1 MGDELF
7 DEDDSNKYVPE
18 DLDLDLEEDL
28 KIENQKEE
36 EKKQNNNDIQNN
48 EDEDYNDFEDQGYNL
63 DLQDNHEDNIIDKL
77 LNSSERNEKKKEE
90 NKNNENNN
98 NIDNNNK
105 DQNNN
110 DMKKNLIGYE
120 EGNSIS
126 TIKTNKTPNNNK
138 VIIEKEVINQP
149 LSKIEIAEA
158 NYYVLKT
165 ELEKI
170 LEKDEFDSVEE
181 ISNQN
186 EEMINYL
193 SKLSTTLSTLVD
205 NSTKEKND
213 KIKNKNEKK
222 EKQENKIIEVYKRE
236 YLRLENRL
244 KQLTSPLYKEGL
256 KRELQNLDNEIQKK
270 ESQNK
275 KLKAYQRQSEL
286 LIEKQSKNLGREQF
300 ELKRLKMDLNNIN
313 SQKILVL
320 EKIKKNN
327 NIIQENYARITQL
340 NEWQQKLE
348 KIAKEMYDIQEYE
361 NIQLEEEKEGEIE
374 KIKENLMKKI
384 EIYEKVMKSN
394 KNKYESEI
402 SRNEKTIFNLEQR
415 KLELI
420 QNYREVI
427 GEEAFQKLL
436 NDNKEMFEQNMNSD
450 DNFGDNNE
458 NNENNNNTNN
468 NNNLRNSNN
477 ENRISQQDSKQ
488 LNISFGNTENKN
500 KNYVKS
506 ESNGQKIIKNEESTN
521 IPDNDNNIE
530 SRNDETEI
538 KKDDNNKRND
548 VPLFLQDYVEKEEQE
563 QNKENEIGNLNEI
576 EDKDINENKLKD
588 KSNNIA
594 IYTQNNNIPLKKSY
608 DEFEDLEEMKI

>member
-1 MGDELF
+1 
-7 DEDDSNKYVPE
+7 
-18 DLDLDLEEDL
+18 
-28 KIENQKEE
+28 
-36 EKKQNNNDIQNN
+36 
-48 EDEDYNDFEDQGYNL
+48 
-63 DLQDNHEDNIIDKL
+63 
-77 LNSSERNEKKKEE
+77 
-90 NKNNENNN
+90 
-98 NIDNNNK
+98 
-105 DQNNN
+105 
-110 DMKKNLIGYE
+110 MKKDLIGYE

-126 TIKTNKTPNNNK
+126 TIKTNKTPKNNK
-138 VIIEKEVINQP
+138 VIIEKEVVNQP
-149 LSKIEIAEA
+149 LSKVEIAEA

-244 KQLTSPLYKEGL
+244 KQLTSPVYKEGL

-313 SQKILVL
+313 SQKILVM

-361 NIQLEEEKEGEIE
+361 NIQLEEQKEGEIE

-420 QNYREVI
+420 QNYRAVI

-436 NDNKEMFEQNMNSD
+436 NDNREIFTQNLNSD
-450 DNFGDNNE
+450 ENLINDNNDNIE
-458 NNENNNNTNN
+458 VNNINEKKYQQNN
-468 NNNLRNSNN
+468 
-477 ENRISQQDSKQ
+477 KQ
-488 LNISFGNTENKN
+488 LNISFGSSENKN
-500 KNYVKS
+500 KNYIKL
-506 ESNGQKIIKNEESTN
+506 ESNGQKNVESEVNNPKNNEVENNESEKNENQTQM
-521 IPDNDNNIE
+521 
-530 SRNDETEI
+530 NDEEKN
-538 KKDDNNKRND
+538 KKND
-548 VPLFLQDYVEKEEQE
+548 VPLFLKDFIEKEEE
-563 QNKENEIGNLNEI
+563 NKENEITENLNNNNE
-576 EDKDINENKLKD
+576 EKKEKKDQI
-588 KSNNIA
+588 S
-594 IYTQNNNIPLKKSY
+594 IYTQLNNIPQKKSF

>member
-18 DLDLDLEEDL
+18 DLDLDLDEDL
-28 KIENQKEE
+28 KIENKKDE
-36 EKKQNNNDIQNN
+36 EKKQNSNYIQNN
-48 EDEDYNDFEDQGYNL
+48 EDEDYNDFEDHGYNL
-63 DLQDNHEDNIIDKL
+63 DLQDNHEDNIIDKI
-77 LNSSERNEKKKEE
+77 LNSSERNEEKKEE
-90 NKNNENNN
+90 NKKNENNN
-98 NIDNNNK
+98 NNNDNKNDKNNNE
-105 DQNNN
+105 
-110 DMKKNLIGYE
+110 MKKNLIGYE

-126 TIKTNKTPNNNK
+126 TIKTNKTPKNNK
-138 VIIEKEVINQP
+138 VIIEKEVVNQP
-149 LSKIEIAEA
+149 LSKVEIAEA

-213 KIKNKNEKK
+213 KIKNKNEQK
-222 EKQENKIIEVYKRE
+222 EKQENKIIDVYKRE

-244 KQLTSPLYKEGL
+244 KQLTSPIYKEGL

-313 SQKILVL
+313 SQKILVI

-420 QNYREVI
+420 QNYRAVI

-436 NDNKEMFEQNMNSD
+436 NENKEMFEQNFNSD
-450 DNFGDNNE
+450 DNLGDNNE
-458 NNENNNNTNN
+458 NNDNNDINVN
-468 NNNLRNSNN
+468 NSNN
-477 ENRISQQDSKQ
+477 ENRISQQDNKQ
-488 LNISFGNTENKN
+488 LNISFGNLENKN

-506 ESNGQKIIKNEESTN
+506 ESNGQKIIKNEDSNN
-521 IPDNDNNIE
+521 ITENNEIIE
-530 SRNDETEI
+530 SRNNEKEI
-538 KKDDNNKRND
+538 KEDDNNKRNN
-548 VPLFLQDYVEKEEQE
+548 VPLFLQDYVEKEEE

-576 EDKDINENKLKD
+576 EDDNMNDNKFKEN
-588 KSNNIA
+588 SNNIA
-594 IYTQNNNIPLKKSY
+594 IYTQNNNIPLKKSH
-608 DEFEDLEEMKI
+608 DEFEDLEEIKI

>member
-1 MGDELF
+1 MKDDLF
-7 DEDDSNKYVPE
+7 DEEDSNKYVPE
-18 DLDLDLEEDL
+18 DLNLDLEDDDF
-28 KIENQKEE
+28 KIKNSQNETKKENKNFSPNHEVEE
-36 EKKQNNNDIQNN
+36 
-48 EDEDYNDFEDQGYNL
+48 YNDFENQGYNL
-63 DLQDNHEDNIIDKL
+63 DLQDNQDDNIIAQI
-77 LNSSERNEKKKEE
+77 LNSSRKSDKKDEK
-90 NKNNENNN
+90 KNNEN
-98 NIDNNNK
+98 DPSTK
-105 DQNNN
+105 QN
-110 DMKKNLIGYE
+110 DDIKTNLIGYV

-126 TIKTNKTPNNNK
+126 TIKTNKTPKNNK
-138 VIIEKEVINQP
+138 ILIEKEIVKKS
-149 LSKIEIAEA
+149 LSKVEIAEA

-165 ELEKI
+165 ELEK
-170 LEKDEFDSVEE
+170 LVEKDEFDSIEE

-193 SKLSTTLSTLVD
+193 SKLSSTLSTLVD

-213 KIKNKNEKK
+213 KINNKYEQK

-244 KQLTSPLYKEGL
+244 KQLTSPVYKEGL

-313 SQKILVL
+313 SQKILVM

-340 NEWQQKLE
+340 NERQQKLE

-361 NIQLEEEKEGEIE
+361 NIQLEEQKEGEIE

-420 QNYREVI
+420 QNYRAVI

-436 NDNKEMFEQNMNSD
+436 NDNREIFTQNLNSD
-450 DNFGDNNE
+450 ENLINDNNDNIE
-458 NNENNNNTNN
+458 VNNINEKKYQQNN
-468 NNNLRNSNN
+468 
-477 ENRISQQDSKQ
+477 KQ
-488 LNISFGNTENKN
+488 LNISFGSSENKN
-500 KNYVKS
+500 KNYIKL
-506 ESNGQKIIKNEESTN
+506 ESNGQKNVESEVNNPKNNEVENNESEKNENQTQM
-521 IPDNDNNIE
+521 
-530 SRNDETEI
+530 NDEEKN
-538 KKDDNNKRND
+538 KKND
-548 VPLFLQDYVEKEEQE
+548 VPLFLKDFIEKEEE
-563 QNKENEIGNLNEI
+563 NKENEITENLNNNNE
-576 EDKDINENKLKD
+576 EKKEKKDQI
-588 KSNNIA
+588 S
-594 IYTQNNNIPLKKSY
+594 IYTQLNNIPQKKSF

>member
-1 MGDELF
+1 MKDDLF
-7 DEDDSNKYVPE
+7 DEEDSNKYVPE
-18 DLDLDLEEDL
+18 DLNLDLEDDDF
-28 KIENQKEE
+28 KIKNSQNETKKENKNFSPNHEVEE
-36 EKKQNNNDIQNN
+36 
-48 EDEDYNDFEDQGYNL
+48 YNDFENQGYNL
-63 DLQDNHEDNIIDKL
+63 DLQDNQDDNIIAQI
-77 LNSSERNEKKKEE
+77 LNSSRKSDKKDEK
-90 NKNNENNN
+90 KNNEN
-98 NIDNNNK
+98 DPSTK
-105 DQNNN
+105 QN
-110 DMKKNLIGYE
+110 DDIKTNLIGYV

-126 TIKTNKTPNNNK
+126 TIKTNKTPKNNK
-138 VIIEKEVINQP
+138 ILIEKEIVKKS
-149 LSKIEIAEA
+149 LSKVEIAEA

-165 ELEKI
+165 ELEKL
-170 LEKDEFDSVEE
+170 LEKDEFDSIEE

-193 SKLSTTLSTLVD
+193 SKLSSTLSTLVD

-213 KIKNKNEKK
+213 KINNKYEQK

-244 KQLTSPLYKEGL
+244 KQLTSPVYKEGL

-313 SQKILVL
+313 SQKILVM

-361 NIQLEEEKEGEIE
+361 NIQLEEQKEGEIE

-420 QNYREVI
+420 QNYRAVI

-436 NDNKEMFEQNMNSD
+436 NDNREIFTQNLNSD
-450 DNFGDNNE
+450 ENLINDNNDNIE
-458 NNENNNNTNN
+458 VNNINEKKYQQNN
-468 NNNLRNSNN
+468 
-477 ENRISQQDSKQ
+477 KQ
-488 LNISFGNTENKN
+488 LNISFGSSENKN
-500 KNYVKS
+500 KNYIKL
-506 ESNGQKIIKNEESTN
+506 ESNGQKNVESEVNNPKNNEVENNESEKNENQTQM
-521 IPDNDNNIE
+521 
-530 SRNDETEI
+530 NDEEKN
-538 KKDDNNKRND
+538 KKND
-548 VPLFLQDYVEKEEQE
+548 VPLFLKDFIEKEEE
-563 QNKENEIGNLNEI
+563 NKENEITENLNNNNE
-576 EDKDINENKLKD
+576 EKKEKKDQI
-588 KSNNIA
+588 S
-594 IYTQNNNIPLKKSY
+594 IYTQLNNIPQKKSF
-608 DEFEDLEEMKI
+608 DEFEDLEEIKI

>member
-1 MGDELF
+1 MKDDLF
-7 DEDDSNKYVPE
+7 DEEDSNKYVPE
-18 DLDLDLEEDL
+18 DLNLDLEDDDF
-28 KIENQKEE
+28 KIKNSQNETKKENK
-36 EKKQNNNDIQNN
+36 NFSPNH
-48 EDEDYNDFEDQGYNL
+48 EDEEYNDFENQGYNL
-63 DLQDNHEDNIIDKL
+63 DLQDNQDDNIIAQI
-77 LNSSERNEKKKEE
+77 LNSSRKSDKKDEK
-90 NKNNENNN
+90 KNNEN
-98 NIDNNNK
+98 DPSTK
-105 DQNNN
+105 QN
-110 DMKKNLIGYE
+110 DDIKTNLIGYV

-126 TIKTNKTPNNNK
+126 TIKTNKTPKNNK
-138 VIIEKEVINQP
+138 ILIEKEIVKKS
-149 LSKIEIAEA
+149 LSKVEIAEA

-165 ELEKI
+165 ELEKL
-170 LEKDEFDSVEE
+170 LEKDEFDSIEE

-193 SKLSTTLSTLVD
+193 SKLSSTLSTLVD

-213 KIKNKNEKK
+213 KINNKYDQK

-244 KQLTSPLYKEGL
+244 KQLTSPVYKEGL

-313 SQKILVL
+313 SQKILVM

-361 NIQLEEEKEGEIE
+361 NIQLEEQKEGEIE

-420 QNYREVI
+420 QNYRAVI

-436 NDNKEMFEQNMNSD
+436 NDNREIFTQNLNSD
-450 DNFGDNNE
+450 ENLINDNNDNIE
-458 NNENNNNTNN
+458 VNNINEKKYQQNN
-468 NNNLRNSNN
+468 
-477 ENRISQQDSKQ
+477 KQ
-488 LNISFGNTENKN
+488 LNISFGSSENKN
-500 KNYVKS
+500 KNYIKL
-506 ESNGQKIIKNEESTN
+506 ESNGQKNVESEVNNPKNNEVENNESEKNENQTQM
-521 IPDNDNNIE
+521 
-530 SRNDETEI
+530 NDEEKN
-538 KKDDNNKRND
+538 KKND
-548 VPLFLQDYVEKEEQE
+548 VPLFLKDFIEKEEE
-563 QNKENEIGNLNEI
+563 NKENEITENLNNNNE
-576 EDKDINENKLKD
+576 EKKEKKDQI
-588 KSNNIA
+588 S
-594 IYTQNNNIPLKKSY
+594 IYTQLNNIPQKKSF

>member
-1 MGDELF
+1 MKDDLF
-7 DEDDSNKYVPE
+7 DEEDSNKYVPE
-18 DLDLDLEEDL
+18 DLNLDLEDDDF
-28 KIENQKEE
+28 KIKNSQNETKKENKNFSPNHEVEE
-36 EKKQNNNDIQNN
+36 
-48 EDEDYNDFEDQGYNL
+48 YNDFENQGYNL
-63 DLQDNHEDNIIDKL
+63 DLQDNQDDNIIAQI
-77 LNSSERNEKKKEE
+77 LNSSRKSDKKDEK
-90 NKNNENNN
+90 KNNEN
-98 NIDNNNK
+98 DPSTK
-105 DQNNN
+105 QN
-110 DMKKNLIGYE
+110 DDIKTNLIGYV

-126 TIKTNKTPNNNK
+126 TIKTNKTPKNNK
-138 VIIEKEVINQP
+138 ILIEKEIVKKS
-149 LSKIEIAEA
+149 LSKVEIAEA

-165 ELEKI
+165 ELEKL
-170 LEKDEFDSVEE
+170 LEKDEFDSIEE

-193 SKLSTTLSTLVD
+193 SKLSSTLSTLVD

-213 KIKNKNEKK
+213 KINNKYEQK

-244 KQLTSPLYKEGL
+244 KQLTSPVYKEGL

-313 SQKILVL
+313 SQKILVM

-361 NIQLEEEKEGEIE
+361 NIQLEEQKEGEIE

-420 QNYREVI
+420 QNYRAVI

-436 NDNKEMFEQNMNSD
+436 NDNREIFTQNLNSD
-450 DNFGDNNE
+450 ENLINDNNDNIE
-458 NNENNNNTNN
+458 VNNINEKKYQQNN
-468 NNNLRNSNN
+468 
-477 ENRISQQDSKQ
+477 KQ
-488 LNISFGNTENKN
+488 LNISFGSSENKN
-500 KNYVKS
+500 KNYIKL
-506 ESNGQKIIKNEESTN
+506 ESNGQKNVESEVNNPKNNEVENNESEKNENQTQM
-521 IPDNDNNIE
+521 
-530 SRNDETEI
+530 NDEEKN
-538 KKDDNNKRND
+538 KKND
-548 VPLFLQDYVEKEEQE
+548 VPLFLKDFIEKEEE
-563 QNKENEIGNLNEI
+563 NKENEITENLNNNNE
-576 EDKDINENKLKD
+576 EKKEKKDQI
-588 KSNNIA
+588 S
-594 IYTQNNNIPLKKSY
+594 IYTQLNNIPQKKSF

>member
-1 MGDELF
+1 
-7 DEDDSNKYVPE
+7 
-18 DLDLDLEEDL
+18 
-28 KIENQKEE
+28 
-36 EKKQNNNDIQNN
+36 
-48 EDEDYNDFEDQGYNL
+48 
-63 DLQDNHEDNIIDKL
+63 
-77 LNSSERNEKKKEE
+77 
-90 NKNNENNN
+90 
-98 NIDNNNK
+98 
-105 DQNNN
+105 
-110 DMKKNLIGYE
+110 MKKNLIGYE

-126 TIKTNKTPNNNK
+126 TIKTNKTPKNNK
-138 VIIEKEVINQP
+138 VIIEKEVVNQP
-149 LSKIEIAEA
+149 LSKVEIAEA

-213 KIKNKNEKK
+213 KIKNKNEQK

-244 KQLTSPLYKEGL
+244 KQLTSPIYKEGL

-313 SQKILVL
+313 SQKILVI

-420 QNYREVI
+420 QNYRAVI

-436 NDNKEMFEQNMNSD
+436 NENKEMFEQNFNSD
-450 DNFGDNNE
+450 DNLGDNNE
-458 NNENNNNTNN
+458 NKDNNNINVN
-468 NNNLRNSNN
+468 NSNN
-477 ENRISQQDSKQ
+477 ENRISQQDNKQ
-488 LNISFGNTENKN
+488 INISFGNSENKN
-500 KNYVKS
+500 KNYIKS
-506 ESNGQKIIKNEESTN
+506 ESNGQKSINNEESNN
-521 IPDNDNNIE
+521 ITENDNNIE
-530 SRNDETEI
+530 SRNNEKEI
-538 KKDDNNKRND
+538 KEDDNNKRNN
-548 VPLFLQDYVEKEEQE
+548 VPLFLQDYVEKEEE

-576 EDKDINENKLKD
+576 EDENINDNKIKEN
-588 KSNNIA
+588 SNNIA

>member
-1 MGDELF
+1 MKDDLF
-7 DEDDSNKYVPE
+7 DEEDSNKYVPE
-18 DLDLDLEEDL
+18 DLNLDLEDDDF
-28 KIENQKEE
+28 KIKNSQNETKKENA
-36 EKKQNNNDIQNN
+36 NFSPNH
-48 EDEDYNDFEDQGYNL
+48 EDEEYNDFENQGSNL
-63 DLQDNHEDNIIDKL
+63 DLQDNQDDNIIAQI
-77 LNSSERNEKKKEE
+77 LNSSRKSDKKDE
-90 NKNNENNN
+90 NKNNENEPST
-98 NIDNNNK
+98 K
-105 DQNNN
+105 QN
-110 DMKKNLIGYE
+110 DDIKTNLIGYV

-126 TIKTNKTPNNNK
+126 TIKTNKTPKNNK
-138 VIIEKEVINQP
+138 ILIEKEIVKKS
-149 LSKIEIAEA
+149 LSKVEIAEA

-165 ELEKI
+165 ELEKL
-170 LEKDEFDSVEE
+170 LEKDEFDSIEE

-193 SKLSTTLSTLVD
+193 SKLSSTLSTLVD

-213 KIKNKNEKK
+213 KINNKYEQK

-244 KQLTSPLYKEGL
+244 KQLTSPVYKEGL

-313 SQKILVL
+313 SQKILVM

-361 NIQLEEEKEGEIE
+361 NIQLEEQKEGEIE

-420 QNYREVI
+420 QNYRAVI

-436 NDNKEMFEQNMNSD
+436 NDNREIFTQNLNTD
-450 DNFGDNNE
+450 ENLFNDINDNIEVNNINE
-458 NNENNNNTNN
+458 KKYQQNN
-468 NNNLRNSNN
+468 
-477 ENRISQQDSKQ
+477 KQ
-488 LNISFGNTENKN
+488 LNISFGSSENKN
-500 KNYVKS
+500 KNYIKL
-506 ESNGQKIIKNEESTN
+506 ESNGQKNVESELNIPKNNEVENNESEKNENQTQM
-521 IPDNDNNIE
+521 
-530 SRNDETEI
+530 NDEEKN
-538 KKDDNNKRND
+538 KKND
-548 VPLFLQDYVEKEEQE
+548 VPLFLKDFIEKEE
-563 QNKENEIGNLNEI
+563 NKENEITENLNNNNE
-576 EDKDINENKLKD
+576 EKKEKKDQI
-588 KSNNIA
+588 S
-594 IYTQNNNIPLKKSY
+594 IYTQLNNITQKKSF

>member
-1 MGDELF
+1 MKDDLF
-7 DEDDSNKYVPE
+7 DEEDSNKYVPE
-18 DLDLDLEEDL
+18 DLNLDLEDDDF
-28 KIENQKEE
+28 KIKNSQNETKKENE
-36 EKKQNNNDIQNN
+36 NFSPNH
-48 EDEDYNDFEDQGYNL
+48 EDEEYNDFENQGSNL
-63 DLQDNHEDNIIDKL
+63 DLQDNQDDNIIAQI
-77 LNSSERNEKKKEE
+77 LNSSRKSDKKDE
-90 NKNNENNN
+90 NKNNENEPST
-98 NIDNNNK
+98 K
-105 DQNNN
+105 QN
-110 DMKKNLIGYE
+110 DDIKTNLIGYV

-126 TIKTNKTPNNNK
+126 TIKTNKTPKNNK
-138 VIIEKEVINQP
+138 ILIEKEIVKKS
-149 LSKIEIAEA
+149 LSKVEIAEA

-165 ELEKI
+165 ELEKL
-170 LEKDEFDSVEE
+170 LEKDEFDSIEE

-193 SKLSTTLSTLVD
+193 SKLSSTLSTLVD

-213 KIKNKNEKK
+213 KINNKNEQK

-244 KQLTSPLYKEGL
+244 KQLTSPVYKEGL

-313 SQKILVL
+313 SQKILVM

-361 NIQLEEEKEGEIE
+361 NIQLEEQKEGEIE

-420 QNYREVI
+420 QNYRAVI

-436 NDNKEMFEQNMNSD
+436 NDNREIFTQNLNSD
-450 DNFGDNNE
+450 ENLFNDINDNIEVNNINE
-458 NNENNNNTNN
+458 KKYQQNN
-468 NNNLRNSNN
+468 
-477 ENRISQQDSKQ
+477 KQ
-488 LNISFGNTENKN
+488 LNISFGSSENKN
-500 KNYVKS
+500 KNYIKL
-506 ESNGQKIIKNEESTN
+506 ESNGQKNVESELNIPKNNEVENNESEKNENQTQM
-521 IPDNDNNIE
+521 
-530 SRNDETEI
+530 NDEEKN
-538 KKDDNNKRND
+538 KKND
-548 VPLFLQDYVEKEEQE
+548 VPLFLKDFIEKEE
-563 QNKENEIGNLNEI
+563 NKENEITENLNNNNE
-576 EDKDINENKLKD
+576 EKKEKKDQI
-588 KSNNIA
+588 S
-594 IYTQNNNIPLKKSY
+594 IYTQLNNITQKKSF

>member
-1 MGDELF
+1 MKDDLF
-7 DEDDSNKYVPE
+7 DEEDSNKYVPE
-18 DLDLDLEEDL
+18 DLNLDLEDDDF
-28 KIENQKEE
+28 KIKNSQNETKKENKNFSPNHEVEE
-36 EKKQNNNDIQNN
+36 
-48 EDEDYNDFEDQGYNL
+48 YNDFENQGYNL
-63 DLQDNHEDNIIDKL
+63 DLQDNQDDNIIAQI
-77 LNSSERNEKKKEE
+77 LNSSRKSDKKDEK
-90 NKNNENNN
+90 KNNEN
-98 NIDNNNK
+98 DPSTK
-105 DQNNN
+105 QN
-110 DMKKNLIGYE
+110 DDIKTNLIGYV

-126 TIKTNKTPNNNK
+126 TIKTNKTPKNNK
-138 VIIEKEVINQP
+138 ILIEKEIVKKS
-149 LSKIEIAEA
+149 LSKVEIAEA

-165 ELEKI
+165 ELEKL
-170 LEKDEFDSVEE
+170 LEKDEFDSIEE

-193 SKLSTTLSTLVD
+193 SKLSSTLSTLVD

-213 KIKNKNEKK
+213 KINNKYDQK

-244 KQLTSPLYKEGL
+244 KQLTSPVYKEGL

-313 SQKILVL
+313 SQKILVM

-361 NIQLEEEKEGEIE
+361 NIQLEEQKEGEIE

-420 QNYREVI
+420 QNYRAVI

-436 NDNKEMFEQNMNSD
+436 NDNREIFTQNLNSD
-450 DNFGDNNE
+450 ENLINDNNDNIE
-458 NNENNNNTNN
+458 VNNINEKKYQQNN
-468 NNNLRNSNN
+468 
-477 ENRISQQDSKQ
+477 KQ
-488 LNISFGNTENKN
+488 LNISFGSSENKN
-500 KNYVKS
+500 KNYIKL
-506 ESNGQKIIKNEESTN
+506 ESNGQKNVESEVNNPKNNEVENNESEKNENQTQM
-521 IPDNDNNIE
+521 
-530 SRNDETEI
+530 NDEEKN
-538 KKDDNNKRND
+538 KKND
-548 VPLFLQDYVEKEEQE
+548 VPLFLKDFIEKEEE
-563 QNKENEIGNLNEI
+563 NKENEITENLNNNNE
-576 EDKDINENKLKD
+576 EKKEKKDQI
-588 KSNNIA
+588 S
-594 IYTQNNNIPLKKSY
+594 IYTQLNNIPQKKSF

>member
-1 MGDELF
+1 MKDDLF
-7 DEDDSNKYVPE
+7 DEEDSNKYVPE
-18 DLDLDLEEDL
+18 DLNLDLEDDDF
-28 KIENQKEE
+28 KIKNSQNETKKENE
-36 EKKQNNNDIQNN
+36 NFSPNH
-48 EDEDYNDFEDQGYNL
+48 EDEEYNDFENQGYNL
-63 DLQDNHEDNIIDKL
+63 DLQDNQDDNIIAQI
-77 LNSSERNEKKKEE
+77 LNSSRKSDKKDE
-90 NKNNENNN
+90 NKNNEN
-98 NIDNNNK
+98 DPSTK
-105 DQNNN
+105 QN
-110 DMKKNLIGYE
+110 DDIKTNLIGYV

-126 TIKTNKTPNNNK
+126 TIKTNKTPKNNK
-138 VIIEKEVINQP
+138 ILIEKEIVKKS
-149 LSKIEIAEA
+149 LSKVEIAEA

-165 ELEKI
+165 ELEKL
-170 LEKDEFDSVEE
+170 LEKDEFDSIEE

-193 SKLSTTLSTLVD
+193 SKLSSTLSTLVD

-213 KIKNKNEKK
+213 KINNKNAQK

-313 SQKILVL
+313 SQKILVM

-361 NIQLEEEKEGEIE
+361 NIQLEEQKEGEIE

-420 QNYREVI
+420 QNYRAVI

-436 NDNKEMFEQNMNSD
+436 NDNREIFTQNLNSD
-450 DNFGDNNE
+450 ENLINDNNDNIE
-458 NNENNNNTNN
+458 VNNINEKKYQQNN
-468 NNNLRNSNN
+468 
-477 ENRISQQDSKQ
+477 KQ
-488 LNISFGNTENKN
+488 LNISFGSTENKN
-500 KNYVKS
+500 KNYIKL
-506 ESNGQKIIKNEESTN
+506 ESNGQKNAENELNNPKNNEVEKNESEKNENQTQM
-521 IPDNDNNIE
+521 
-530 SRNDETEI
+530 NDEEKN
-538 KKDDNNKRND
+538 KKND
-548 VPLFLQDYVEKEEQE
+548 VPLFLKDFIEKEEE
-563 QNKENEIGNLNEI
+563 NKENEITENLNNNNE
-576 EDKDINENKLKD
+576 EKKEKKDQI
-588 KSNNIA
+588 S
-594 IYTQNNNIPLKKSY
+594 IYTQLNNIPQKKSF

>member
-1 MGDELF
+1 MKDDLF
-7 DEDDSNKYVPE
+7 DEEDSNKYVPE
-18 DLDLDLEEDL
+18 DLNLDLEDDDF
-28 KIENQKEE
+28 KIKNSQNETKKENK
-36 EKKQNNNDIQNN
+36 NFSPNH
-48 EDEDYNDFEDQGYNL
+48 EDEEYNDFENQGSNL
-63 DLQDNHEDNIIDKL
+63 DLQDNQDDNIIAQI
-77 LNSSERNEKKKEE
+77 LNSSRKSDKKDE
-90 NKNNENNN
+90 NKNNENEPST
-98 NIDNNNK
+98 K
-105 DQNNN
+105 QN
-110 DMKKNLIGYE
+110 DDIKTNLIGYV

-126 TIKTNKTPNNNK
+126 TIKTNKTPKNNK
-138 VIIEKEVINQP
+138 ILIEKEIVKKS
-149 LSKIEIAEA
+149 LSKVEIAEA

-165 ELEKI
+165 ELEKL
-170 LEKDEFDSVEE
+170 LEKDEFDSIEE

-193 SKLSTTLSTLVD
+193 SKLSSTLSTLVD

-213 KIKNKNEKK
+213 KINNKNDQK

-244 KQLTSPLYKEGL
+244 KQLTSPVYKEGL

-313 SQKILVL
+313 SQKILVM

-361 NIQLEEEKEGEIE
+361 NIQLEEQKEGEIE

-420 QNYREVI
+420 QNYRAVI

-436 NDNKEMFEQNMNSD
+436 NDNREIFTQNLNTD
-450 DNFGDNNE
+450 ENLFNDINDNIEVNNINE
-458 NNENNNNTNN
+458 KKYQQNN
-468 NNNLRNSNN
+468 
-477 ENRISQQDSKQ
+477 KQ
-488 LNISFGNTENKN
+488 LNISFGSSENKN
-500 KNYVKS
+500 KNYIKL
-506 ESNGQKIIKNEESTN
+506 ESNGQKNVESELNIPKNNEVENNESEKNENQTQM
-521 IPDNDNNIE
+521 
-530 SRNDETEI
+530 NDEEKN
-538 KKDDNNKRND
+538 KKND
-548 VPLFLQDYVEKEEQE
+548 VPLFLKDFIEKEE
-563 QNKENEIGNLNEI
+563 NKENEITENLNNNNE
-576 EDKDINENKLKD
+576 EKKEKKDQI
-588 KSNNIA
+588 S
-594 IYTQNNNIPLKKSY
+594 IYTQLNNITQKKSF

>member
-18 DLDLDLEEDL
+18 DLDLDLDEDL
-28 KIENQKEE
+28 KIENQKKE
-36 EKKQNNNDIQNN
+36 EKKQNSNYIQNH
-48 EDEDYNDFEDQGYNL
+48 EDEDYNDFEDHGYNL
-63 DLQDNHEDNIIDKL
+63 DLQDNQDDNIIAQI
-77 LNSSERNEKKKEE
+77 LNSSRKSDKKDE
-90 NKNNENNN
+90 NKNNEN
-98 NIDNNNK
+98 DPSTK
-105 DQNNN
+105 QN
-110 DMKKNLIGYE
+110 DDIKTNLIGYV

-126 TIKTNKTPNNNK
+126 TIKTNKTPKNNK
-138 VIIEKEVINQP
+138 ILIEKEIVKKS
-149 LSKIEIAEA
+149 LSKVEIAEA

-165 ELEKI
+165 ELEKL
-170 LEKDEFDSVEE
+170 LEKDEFDSIEE

-193 SKLSTTLSTLVD
+193 SKLSSTLSTLVD

-213 KIKNKNEKK
+213 KINNKNAQK

-313 SQKILVL
+313 SQKILVM

-361 NIQLEEEKEGEIE
+361 NIQLEEQKEGEIE

-420 QNYREVI
+420 QNYRAVI

-436 NDNKEMFEQNMNSD
+436 NDNREIFTQNLNSD
-450 DNFGDNNE
+450 ENLINDNNDNIE
-458 NNENNNNTNN
+458 VNNINEKKYQQNN
-468 NNNLRNSNN
+468 
-477 ENRISQQDSKQ
+477 KQ
-488 LNISFGNTENKN
+488 LNISFGSTENKN
-500 KNYVKS
+500 KNYIKL
-506 ESNGQKIIKNEESTN
+506 ESNGQKNAENELNNPKNNEVEKNESEKNENQTQM
-521 IPDNDNNIE
+521 
-530 SRNDETEI
+530 NDEEKN
-538 KKDDNNKRND
+538 KKND
-548 VPLFLQDYVEKEEQE
+548 VPLFLKDFIEKEEE
-563 QNKENEIGNLNEI
+563 NKENEITENLNNNNE
-576 EDKDINENKLKD
+576 EKKEKKDQI
-588 KSNNIA
+588 S
-594 IYTQNNNIPLKKSY
+594 IYTQLNNIPQKKSF

>member
-1 MGDELF
+1 MKDDLF
-7 DEDDSNKYVPE
+7 DEEDSNKYVPE
-18 DLDLDLEEDL
+18 DLNLDLEDDDF
-28 KIENQKEE
+28 KIKNSQNETKKENE
-36 EKKQNNNDIQNN
+36 NFSPNH
-48 EDEDYNDFEDQGYNL
+48 EDEEYNDFENQGYNL
-63 DLQDNHEDNIIDKL
+63 DLQDNQDDNIIAQI
-77 LNSSERNEKKKEE
+77 LNSSRKSDKKDE
-90 NKNNENNN
+90 NKNNENEPST
-98 NIDNNNK
+98 K
-105 DQNNN
+105 QN
-110 DMKKNLIGYE
+110 DDIKTNLIGYV

-126 TIKTNKTPNNNK
+126 TIKTNKTPKNNK
-138 VIIEKEVINQP
+138 ILIEKEIVKKS
-149 LSKIEIAEA
+149 LSKVEIAEA

-165 ELEKI
+165 ELEKL
-170 LEKDEFDSVEE
+170 LEKDEFDSIEE

-193 SKLSTTLSTLVD
+193 SKLSSTLSTLVD

-213 KIKNKNEKK
+213 KINNKYDQK

-244 KQLTSPLYKEGL
+244 KQLTSPVYKEGL

-313 SQKILVL
+313 SQKILVM

-361 NIQLEEEKEGEIE
+361 NIQLEEQKEGEIE

-420 QNYREVI
+420 QNYRAVI

-436 NDNKEMFEQNMNSD
+436 NDNREIFTQNLNTD
-450 DNFGDNNE
+450 ENLINDNNDNIE
-458 NNENNNNTNN
+458 VNNINEKKYQQNN
-468 NNNLRNSNN
+468 
-477 ENRISQQDSKQ
+477 KQ
-488 LNISFGNTENKN
+488 LNISFGSSENKN
-500 KNYVKS
+500 KNYIKL
-506 ESNGQKIIKNEESTN
+506 ESNGQKNVESELNIPKNNEVENNESEKNENQTQM
-521 IPDNDNNIE
+521 
-530 SRNDETEI
+530 NDEEKN
-538 KKDDNNKRND
+538 KKND
-548 VPLFLQDYVEKEEQE
+548 VPLFLKDFIEKEE
-563 QNKENEIGNLNEI
+563 NKENEITENLNNNNE
-576 EDKDINENKLKD
+576 EKKEKKDQI
-588 KSNNIA
+588 S
-594 IYTQNNNIPLKKSY
+594 IYTQLNNITQKKSF

>member
-1 MGDELF
+1 MKDDLF
-7 DEDDSNKYVPE
+7 DEEDSNKYVPE
-18 DLDLDLEEDL
+18 DLNLDLEDDDF
-28 KIENQKEE
+28 KIKNSQNETKKENKNFSPNHEVEE
-36 EKKQNNNDIQNN
+36 
-48 EDEDYNDFEDQGYNL
+48 YNDFENQGYNL
-63 DLQDNHEDNIIDKL
+63 DLQDNQDDNIIAQI
-77 LNSSERNEKKKEE
+77 LNSSRKSDKKDEK
-90 NKNNENNN
+90 KNNEN
-98 NIDNNNK
+98 DPSTK
-105 DQNNN
+105 QN
-110 DMKKNLIGYE
+110 DDIKTNLIGYV

-126 TIKTNKTPNNNK
+126 TIKTNKTPKNNK
-138 VIIEKEVINQP
+138 ILIEKEIVKKS
-149 LSKIEIAEA
+149 LSKVEIAEA

-165 ELEKI
+165 ELEKL
-170 LEKDEFDSVEE
+170 LEKDEFDSIEE

-193 SKLSTTLSTLVD
+193 SKLSSTLSTLVD

-213 KIKNKNEKK
+213 KINNKYEQK

-244 KQLTSPLYKEGL
+244 KQLTSPVYKEGL

-313 SQKILVL
+313 SQKILVI

-361 NIQLEEEKEGEIE
+361 NIQLEEQKEGEIE

-420 QNYREVI
+420 QNYRAVI

-436 NDNKEMFEQNMNSD
+436 NDNREIFTQNLNSD
-450 DNFGDNNE
+450 ENLINDNNDNIE
-458 NNENNNNTNN
+458 VNNINEKKYQQNN
-468 NNNLRNSNN
+468 
-477 ENRISQQDSKQ
+477 KQ
-488 LNISFGNTENKN
+488 LNISFGSSENKN
-500 KNYVKS
+500 KNYIKL
-506 ESNGQKIIKNEESTN
+506 ESNGQKNVESEVNNPKNNEVENNESEKNENQTQM
-521 IPDNDNNIE
+521 
-530 SRNDETEI
+530 NDEEKN
-538 KKDDNNKRND
+538 KKND
-548 VPLFLQDYVEKEEQE
+548 VPLFLKDFIEKEEE
-563 QNKENEIGNLNEI
+563 NKENEITENLNNNNE
-576 EDKDINENKLKD
+576 EKKEKKDQI
-588 KSNNIA
+588 S
-594 IYTQNNNIPLKKSY
+594 IYTQLNNIPQKKSF